1 MGILTADAVS
11 VRLGTKD
18 ILKQVNAT
26 LPAGKIT
33 AIIGP
38 NGSGK
43 STLLKAFSKNLPLA
57 QGAIYFKGRDIA
69 RLSHSELARSMA
81 ILPQSPQSP
90 PDITVRDLVE
100 HGRFPHRRWWQGGSA
115 EDRSVV
121 EQSLSETG
129 MTAFADRLLSTL
141 SGGERQRAW
150 IAMALAQR
158 PEVLLLDEPTTYL
171 DICHQIEV
179 LELVA
184 GLNRNNAMTVVMV
197 LHDINQAIR
206 YADFAVV
213 LRAGQIVNTGP
224 AAATVTAGVLRDVFQ
239 VEAEV
244 LQDAGRRNLFV
255 MQGVSKQKEA
265 GESKVDTTR

>member
-1 MGILTADAVS
+1 YCRPVHG
-11 VRLGTKD
+11 
-18 ILKQVNAT
+18 
-26 LPAGKIT
+26 
-33 AIIGP
+33 
-38 NGSGK
+38 
-43 STLLKAFSKNLPLA
+43 
-57 QGAIYFKGRDIA
+57 
-69 RLSHSELARSMA
+69 ELARSLA

-121 EQSLSETG
+121 EQSLAETG
-129 MTAFADRLLSTL
+129 MMMFADRLLSTL

-184 GLNRNNAMTVVMV
+184 GLNQNIDMTAV
-197 LHDINQAIR
+197 R

-213 LRAGQIVNTGP
+213 LQEGQIVSAGP
-224 AAATVTAGVLRDVFQ
+224 AAATVTAGVLREVFQ

-244 LQDAGRRNLFV
+244 LQDTGRRPLFV

-265 GESKVDTTR
+265 GESKVDTTT